1 MPIIRG
7 EMDPQIDK
15 HETVEHLIS
24 QDLDHWLCNL
34 YLEIVKLPRC
44 VKFVIFYLIW
54 FSVLVIIAGS
64 LLINV

>member
-44 VKFVIFYLIW
+44 VKFVIFLPYM
-54 FSVLVIIAGS
+54 V
-64 LLINV
+64 